1 MRLSQTG
8 MGITKLNNLD
18 EMYPGQ
24 SILLQTGQLVQYG
37 AGIFAYNSIPLLVR
51 RKIEQIIVSTLN
63 DYGCIEVLLP
73 TLQPDIIWKN
83 SGRYEQYVQDGTM
96 LITES
101 NKGTFCLAPTGEEA
115 MLEFAREKLKSYKN
129 LPVTFY
135 QIGEKYRNE
144 IRTRGYLLRG
154 KAFPMLDAYSFDKD
168 VEGMEKS
175 YENVRKAFLA
185 IFEKIGLKV
194 IPIVADNGAM
204 GGKKSEEFMLIS
216 DQGED
221 KILYDENTGI
231 GLNTEIL
238 ERNDYKEYLKE
249 EYGIEDISNFKEI
262 RTMELGHIFQ
272 LGTRYSEMM
281 NGKYINQDGKESLYY
296 MGCYGIGVSRTLAAL
311 YEQCVVKN
319 AKGEPC
325 GFVLPNKVAPYMVQI
340 IPKMENPEK
349 VKLAEELYDSITL
362 RAMGAILDDRENI
375 TMGAK
380 IKDAKILGTPY
391 MLVIGDKID
400 ENTLELEDNATGKK
414 FVGTREEVFAKILE
428 LSMSWGSNKE
438 F

>member
-1 MRLSQTG
+1 MNDIMRLSQTG
-8 MGITKLNNLD
+8 MGTTKLNNID

-37 AGIFAYNSIPLLVR
+37 AGIFAYGTIPLLVR
-51 RKIEQIIVSTLN
+51 RNIERIIQETLN

-73 TLQPDIIWKN
+73 TLQPDTIWKN
-83 SGRYEQYVQDGTM
+83 SGRYDQYVNDGTM

-115 MLEFAREKLKSYKN
+115 MLEYAREKLKSYKN
-129 LPVTFY
+129 LPATYY

-154 KAFPMLDAYSFDKD
+154 KAFPMLDAYSFDLD
-168 VEGMEKS
+168 EEGMAKS
-175 YENVRKAFLA
+175 YENVRNAFLE
-185 IFEKIGLKV
+185 IYEKIGMKV

-221 KILYDENTGI
+221 KILYDEKAKI

-238 ERNDYKEYLKE
+238 EREDYKEYLKE

-281 NGKYINQDGKESLYY
+281 NGKYINKEGKEALYY
-296 MGCYGIGVSRTLAAL
+296 MGCYGIGVSRTLAAV
-311 YEQCVVKN
+311 YEQCVIKDE
-319 AKGEPC
+319 KYGPC
-325 GFVLPNKVAPYMVQI
+325 GFVLPESIAPFKVQIVPKVENEEKLKVAEKIYNSLKKEKINSI
-340 IPKMENPEK
+340 I
-349 VKLAEELYDSITL
+349 
-362 RAMGAILDDRENI
+362 DDRDTI

-380 IKDAKILGTPY
+380 IKDCKILGTPY
-391 MLVIGDKID
+391 LIVIGDKQEGDIF
-400 ENTLELEDNATGKK
+400 ELENMLTGEK
-414 FVGTREEVFAKILE
+414 EEVNLE
-428 LSMSWGSNKE
+428 QLIEKLK
-438 F
+438 

>member
-1 MRLSQTG
+1 MKLSQTG
-8 MGITKLNNLD
+8 MGTTKLSNID

-24 SILLQTGQLVQYG
+24 SILLQTGQIVQYG
-37 AGIFAYNSIPLLVR
+37 AGLFGYGTIPLLVR
-51 RKIEQIIVSTLN
+51 RNIEKIIVETLN
-63 DYGCIEVLLP
+63 KYGCIEVLLP
-73 TLQPDIIWKN
+73 TLQPDTIWKN
-83 SGRYEQYVQDGTM
+83 SGRYDQYVNEGTM

-129 LPVTFY
+129 LPVTYY

-154 KAFPMLDAYSFDKD
+154 KAFPMLDAYSFDID
-168 VEGMEKS
+168 EENMAKS
-175 YENVRKAFLA
+175 YQNVRTAFLE

-216 DQGED
+216 NQGED
-221 KILYDENTGI
+221 KILYNEETKI

-238 ERNDYKEYLKE
+238 EREDYKTYLKE

-281 NGKYINQDGKESLYY
+281 NGKYINQEGKESLYY

-311 YEQCVVKN
+311 YEECLINDEKW
-319 AKGEPC
+319 GPC
-325 GFVLPNKVAPYMVQI
+325 GFILPESVAPFKVQI
-340 IPKMENPEK
+340 VAKMENEEK
-349 VKLAEELYDSITL
+349 AKFAKKLYEIMQKEGIGT
-362 RAMGAILDDRENI
+362 ILDDREKI

-380 IKDAKILGTPY
+380 IKDCKILGTPY
-391 MLVIGDKID
+391 MIVIGDKQ
-400 ENTLELEDNATGKK
+400 EGEMLELENIATGDKEILTIEKCIEKMKK
-414 FVGTREEVFAKILE
+414 I
-428 LSMSWGSNKE
+428 
-438 F
+438 

>member
-1 MRLSQTG
+1 MRLSKTG
-8 MGITKLNNLD
+8 QGTIKLNNID

-37 AGIFAYNSIPLLVR
+37 AGLFGYNTIPLLLR
-51 RKIEQIIVSTLN
+51 RKIESIIVDTLN
-63 DYGCIEVLLP
+63 EHGCIEVLLP
-73 TLQPDIIWKN
+73 TLQPDTIWKN
-83 SGRYEQYVQDGTM
+83 SGRYDHYVQDGTM

-129 LPVTFY
+129 LPATFY
-135 QIGEKYRNE
+135 QIGEKFRNE

-154 KAFPMLDAYSFDKD
+154 KSFPMLDAYSFDKD
-168 VEGMEKS
+168 IKGMEKS
-175 YENVRKAFLA
+175 YENVREAFLS
-185 IFEKIGLKV
+185 IFKQIGLKV

-204 GGKKSEEFMLIS
+204 GGKKSEEFMMIS
-216 DQGED
+216 EQGED
-221 KILYDENTGI
+221 KILYDENSGI

-238 ERNDYKEYLKE
+238 EREDYKEYLKQ

-281 NGKYINQDGKESLYY
+281 NGKYINQDGKETLYY

-319 AKGEPC
+319 AKGDPC
-325 GFVLPNKVAPYMVQI
+325 GFVLPNKIAPYMVQI

-349 VKLAEELYDSITL
+349 VELAEDLYNSLTQKT
-362 RAMGAILDDRENI
+362 MGAIIDDRENI

-391 MLVIGDKID
+391 MLVIGDKI
-400 ENTLELEDNATGKK
+400 ENDKLELEDNKTGEK
-414 FVGTREEVFAKILE
+414 FVGTREEVFRKILE
-428 LSMSWGSNKE
+428 LKMN
-438 F
+438 

>member
-1 MRLSQTG
+1 MKLSQTG
-8 MGITKLNNLD
+8 MGTTKLNNID

-37 AGIFAYNSIPLLVR
+37 AGLFGYNTVPLLVR
-51 RKIEQIIVSTLN
+51 RNVEKVIVETLN
-63 DYGCIEVLLP
+63 KYGCIEVLLP
-73 TLQPDIIWKN
+73 TLQPDTIWKN
-83 SGRYEQYVQDGTM
+83 SGRYDQYVNDGTM

-129 LPVTFY
+129 LPATYY

-154 KAFPMLDAYSFDKD
+154 KSFPMLDAYSFDKD
-168 VEGMEKS
+168 QEGMQKS
-175 YENVRKAFLA
+175 YENVRNAFLE
-185 IFEKIGLKV
+185 IFEKIGMKV

-216 DQGED
+216 EQGED
-221 KILYDENTGI
+221 KILYNEETGI

-238 ERNDYKEYLKE
+238 EREDYTKYLKE

-272 LGTRYSEMM
+272 LGIRYSEMM
-281 NGKYINQDGKESLYY
+281 NGKYVNQEGKESLYY
-296 MGCYGIGVSRTLAAL
+296 MGCYGIGVSRTVAAL
-311 YEQCVVKN
+311 YEQCLINSEKW
-319 AKGEPC
+319 GPC
-325 GFVLPNKVAPYMVQI
+325 GFSLPESVAPYKVQLV
-340 IPKMENPEK
+340 PKMDNQEK
-349 VKLAEELYDSITL
+349 LELAEKIYKTL
-362 RAMGAILDDRENI
+362 QQEGIGAIIDDRENV

-380 IKDAKILGTPY
+380 IKDCKVLGTPY
-391 MLVIGDKID
+391 LVVIGDKQEGEMLEI
-400 ENTLELEDNATGKK
+400 ENIKSGEKINLTISELVKK
-414 FVGTREEVFAKILE
+414 FK
-428 LSMSWGSNKE
+428 
-438 F
+438 

>member
-1 MRLSQTG
+1 MKLSQTG
-8 MGITKLNNLD
+8 MGTTKLNNID

-37 AGIFAYNSIPLLVR
+37 AGLFGYNTIPLLVR
-51 RKIEQIIVSTLN
+51 RKVEQIIVDTLN
-63 DYGCIEVLLP
+63 KYGCIEVLLP
-73 TLQPDIIWKN
+73 TLQPDTIWKN
-83 SGRYEQYVQDGTM
+83 SGRYEHYVQDGTM

-129 LPVTFY
+129 LPVTYY

-168 VEGMEKS
+168 EQGMAVS
-175 YENVRKAFLA
+175 YENVRKAFLE
-185 IFEKIGLKV
+185 IFKKIGLKV

-216 DQGED
+216 EQGED
-221 KILYDENTGI
+221 KILYDETTGI

-238 ERNDYKEYLKE
+238 ERENYEQYLKE

-281 NGKYINQDGKESLYY
+281 NGKYINQEGKETLYY
-296 MGCYGIGVSRTLAAL
+296 MGCYGIGVSRTVAAL
-311 YEQCVVKN
+311 YEQCLINDEKW
-319 AKGEPC
+319 GPC
-325 GFVLPNKVAPYMVQI
+325 GFVLPYQIAPFKLQI
-340 IPKMENPEK
+340 IPKVEDETKM
-349 VKLAEELYDSITL
+349 KLAERIAESLSVI
-362 RAMGAILDDRENI
+362 GANTIIDDRENI
-375 TMGAK
+375 SIGAK
-380 IKDAKILGTPY
+380 IKDAKILGTPNI
-391 MLVIGDKID
+391 LVLGDKMEGD
-400 ENTLELEDNATGKK
+400 
-414 FVGTREEVFAKILE
+414 ILE
-428 LSMSWGSNKE
+428 IEDTKTGEKTKTTTDEIVKVFLEKVFNN
-438 F
+438 

>member
-1 MRLSQTG
+1 MKLSQTG
-8 MGITKLNNLD
+8 MGTTKLNNID

-24 SILLQTGQLVQYG
+24 SILMQTGQLVQYG
-37 AGIFAYNSIPLLVR
+37 AGIFGYNTIPLLVR
-51 RKIEQIIVSTLN
+51 RNIEKIIQKTLN
-63 DYGCIEVLLP
+63 KYGCIEVLLP
-73 TLQPDIIWKN
+73 TLQPDTIWKN
-83 SGRYEQYVQDGTM
+83 SGRYDQYVNDGTM

-129 LPVTFY
+129 LPATFY

-154 KAFPMLDAYSFDKD
+154 KAFPMLDAYSFDID
-168 VEGMEKS
+168 EESMAKS
-175 YENVRKAFLA
+175 YENVRKAFLE

-216 DQGED
+216 NQGED
-221 KILYDENTGI
+221 KILYNEETGM

-238 ERNDYKEYLKE
+238 EREDYKTYLKE
-249 EYGIEDISNFKEI
+249 EYGIEDITNFKEI

-281 NGKYINQDGKESLYY
+281 NGKYTNQEGKESLYY

-311 YEQCVVKN
+311 YEECLINDEKW
-319 AKGEPC
+319 GPC
-325 GFVLPNKVAPYMVQI
+325 GFILPESVAPFKVQI
-340 IPKMENPEK
+340 VAKMENEEK
-349 VKLAEELYDSITL
+349 AKLANDIYEKLQKEGIE
-362 RAMGAILDDRENI
+362 AILDDRENI
-375 TMGAK
+375 TIGAK
-380 IKDAKILGTPY
+380 IKDCKILGTPY
-391 MLVIGDKID
+391 MIVVGDKQEGDKIEV
-400 ENTLELEDNATGKK
+400 ENNATGEKK
-414 FVGTREEVFAKILE
+414 ICTVDEYI
-428 LSMSWGSNKE
+428 NK
-438 F
+438 

>member
-1 MRLSQTG
+1 MKLSQTG
-8 MGITKLNNLD
+8 MGNTKLNNID

-37 AGIFAYNSIPLLVR
+37 AGLFGYNTIPLLVR
-51 RKIEQIIVSTLN
+51 RKIEKIIVDTLN
-63 DYGCIEVLLP
+63 EHGCIEVLLP
-73 TLQPDIIWKN
+73 TLQPDTIWKN
-83 SGRYEQYVQDGTM
+83 SGRYDQYVNEGTM

-101 NKGTFCLAPTGEEA
+101 NKGIFCLAPTGEEA
-115 MLEFAREKLKSYKN
+115 MVEFAKEKLKSYKN
-129 LPVTFY
+129 LPATYY

-154 KAFPMLDAYSFDKD
+154 KAFPMLDAYSFDLD
-168 VEGMEKS
+168 ELGMQKS
-175 YENVRKAFLA
+175 YENVRKAFLE

-216 DQGED
+216 EQGED
-221 KILYDENTGI
+221 KILYDENTKI

-238 ERNDYKEYLKE
+238 EKENYQEYLKE

-281 NGKYINQDGKESLYY
+281 NGKYIGKDGKESLYY

-311 YEQCVVKN
+311 YEHCLINDEKW
-319 AKGEPC
+319 GPC
-325 GFVLPNKVAPYMVQI
+325 GFVLPESVAPFKVQI
-340 IPKMENPEK
+340 VPKMENAEK
-349 VKLAEELYDSITL
+349 VKLATKLYETL
-362 RAMGAILDDRENI
+362 KEKNIGAIIDDRENI
-375 TMGAK
+375 TIGAK
-380 IKDAKILGTPY
+380 MKDCKVLGTPY
-391 MLVIGDKID
+391 LVVIGDKQEG
-400 ENTLELEDNATGKK
+400 ENVELENMKTGEK
-414 FVGTREEVFAKILE
+414 EILTIE
-428 LSMSWGSNKE
+428 QLLEKLK
-438 F
+438 

>member
-1 MRLSQTG
+1 MKLSQTG
-8 MGITKLNNLD
+8 MGNTKLNNID

-37 AGIFAYNSIPLLVR
+37 AGLFGYNTIPLLVR
-51 RKIEQIIVSTLN
+51 RNIEKIIVDTLN
-63 DYGCIEVLLP
+63 EHGCIEVLLP
-73 TLQPDIIWKN
+73 TLQPDTIWKN
-83 SGRYEQYVQDGTM
+83 SGRYDAYVNDGTM

-101 NKGTFCLAPTGEEA
+101 NKGIFCLAPTGEEA
-115 MLEFAREKLKSYKN
+115 MVEFAKEKLKSYKN
-129 LPVTFY
+129 LPATYY

-154 KAFPMLDAYSFDKD
+154 KSFPMLDAYSFDLD
-168 VEGMEKS
+168 VQGMQES
-175 YENVRKAFLA
+175 YENVRKAFLE

-216 DQGED
+216 EQGED
-221 KILYDENTGI
+221 KILYDENTHI

-238 ERNDYKEYLKE
+238 EKENYQEYLKE

-281 NGKYINQDGKESLYY
+281 DGKYVGKDGKESLYY

-311 YEQCVVKN
+311 YEQCLINDEKW
-319 AKGEPC
+319 GPS
-325 GFVLPNKVAPYMVQI
+325 GFVLPESVAPFKVQI
-340 IPKMENPEK
+340 VPKMENPEK
-349 VKLAEELYDSITL
+349 LELAIKLYEKLKKNNV
-362 RAMGAILDDRENI
+362 GAIIDDRENI
-375 TMGAK
+375 TIGAK
-380 IKDAKILGTPY
+380 MKDCKVLGTPY
-391 MLVIGDKID
+391 LVVIGDKQEG
-400 ENTLELEDNATGKK
+400 ENIELENMKTGEK
-414 FVGTREEVFAKILE
+414 EVLTIEQLLE
-428 LSMSWGSNKE
+428 KLK
-438 F
+438 

>member
-8 MGITKLNNLD
+8 MGTVKLNNID

-37 AGIFAYNSIPLLVR
+37 AGIFAYNNIPLLVKR
-51 RKIEQIIVSTLN
+51 NIEKIITDTLN
-63 DYGCIEVLLP
+63 KYGCIEVLLP
-73 TLQPDIIWKN
+73 TLQPDTIWKN
-83 SGRYEQYVQDGTM
+83 SGRYNHYVEDGTM

-135 QIGEKYRNE
+135 QIGEKCRNE

-154 KAFPMLDAYSFDKD
+154 KTFPMLDAYSFDIDEKGMKISYKKAKD
-168 VEGMEKS
+168 
-175 YENVRKAFLA
+175 AFIE
-185 IFEKIGLKV
+185 IFKKIGLDV

-216 DQGED
+216 KQGED
-221 KILYDENTGI
+221 KILYNEETKV

-238 ERNDYKEYLKE
+238 EREDYKEYLKE

-281 NGKYINQDGKESLYY
+281 NGKYIDQNGKETLYY

-311 YEQCVVKN
+311 YENCLLKDKFEN
-319 AKGEPC
+319 PC
-325 GFVLPNKVAPYMVQI
+325 GFNLPKSVAPYMVQI
-340 IPKMENPEK
+340 VPKIEDEK
-349 VKLAEELYDSITL
+349 KMDFATEIYEKLQQNEI
-362 RAMGAILDDRENI
+362 GVIIDDREKI
-375 TMGAK
+375 TIGSK
-380 IKDAKILGTPY
+380 IKDSKVLGTPY
-391 MLVIGDKID
+391 LIVIGDKTDGTDI
-400 ENTLELEDNATGKK
+400 ELEDNKTGEKQK
-414 FVGTREEVFAKILE
+414 FNNIDE
-428 LSMSWGSNKE
+428 LIQFFNI
-438 F
+438 

>member
-1 MRLSQTG
+1 MKLSQTG
-8 MGITKLNNLD
+8 LGTVKLNNID

-37 AGIFAYNSIPLLVR
+37 AGLFAYNTVPLLVR
-51 RKIEQIIVSTLN
+51 RKVEQIIVETLN
-63 DYGCIEVLLP
+63 KYGCIEVLLP
-73 TLQPDIIWKN
+73 TLQPDTIWKN
-83 SGRYEQYVQDGTM
+83 SGRYEHYVQDGTM

-129 LPVTFY
+129 LPVTYY

-154 KAFPMLDAYSFDKD
+154 KAFPMMDAYSFDVDEKA
-168 VEGMEKS
+168 MAKS
-175 YENVRKAFLA
+175 YENIRKAYIE
-185 IFEKIGLKV
+185 IFEKIGMKV

-216 DQGED
+216 EQGED
-221 KILYDENTGI
+221 KILYDEETGV

-238 ERNDYKEYLKE
+238 EKENYQEYLKE

-281 NGKYINQDGKESLYY
+281 NGKYTNQEGKEDLYY
-296 MGCYGIGVSRTLAAL
+296 MGCYGIGVSRTVAAL
-311 YEQCVVKN
+311 YEQNLINDK
-319 AKGEPC
+319 KWGPC
-325 GFVLPNKVAPYMVQI
+325 GFSLPETVAPFKIQI
-340 IPKMENPEK
+340 IPKMDNEEK
-349 VKLAEELYDSITL
+349 VKQASELYETL
-362 RAMGAILDDRENI
+362 KKAGIESILDDREEI
-375 TMGAK
+375 SIGAK
-380 IKDAKILGTPY
+380 MKDCKILGTPY
-391 MLVIGDKID
+391 MIVLGDKT
-400 ENTLELEDNATGKK
+400 EGNNLELEYIKTEEKEILTVEELIKK
-414 FVGTREEVFAKILE
+414 FK
-428 LSMSWGSNKE
+428 
-438 F
+438 

>member
-1 MRLSQTG
+1 MKVSQTG
-8 MGITKLNNLD
+8 MGNTKLNNID

-37 AGIFAYNSIPLLVR
+37 AGLFGYNTIPLLVR
-51 RKIEQIIVSTLN
+51 RNIEKIIVDTLN
-63 DYGCIEVLLP
+63 EHGCIEVLLP
-73 TLQPDIIWKN
+73 TLQPDTIWKN
-83 SGRYEQYVQDGTM
+83 SGRYDQYVNEGPM

-101 NKGTFCLAPTGEEA
+101 NKGIFCLAPTGEEA
-115 MLEFAREKLKSYKN
+115 MVEFAKEKLKSYKN
-129 LPVTFY
+129 LPATYY

-154 KAFPMLDAYSFDKD
+154 KSFPMLDAYSFDLD
-168 VEGMEKS
+168 VQGMQES
-175 YENVRKAFLA
+175 YENVRKAFLE

-216 DQGED
+216 EQGED
-221 KILYDENTGI
+221 KILYDENTHI

-238 ERNDYKEYLKE
+238 EKENYQEYLKE

-281 NGKYINQDGKESLYY
+281 DGKYVGKDGKESLYY

-311 YEQCVVKN
+311 YEQCLINDEKW
-319 AKGEPC
+319 GPS
-325 GFVLPNKVAPYMVQI
+325 GFVLPESVAPFKVQI
-340 IPKMENPEK
+340 VPKMENPEK
-349 VKLAEELYDSITL
+349 LELAIKLYEKLKKNNV
-362 RAMGAILDDRENI
+362 GAIIDDRENI
-375 TMGAK
+375 TIGAK
-380 IKDAKILGTPY
+380 MKDCKVLGTPY
-391 MLVIGDKID
+391 LVVIGDKQEG
-400 ENTLELEDNATGKK
+400 ENIELENMKTGEK
-414 FVGTREEVFAKILE
+414 EVLTIEQLLE
-428 LSMSWGSNKE
+428 KLK
-438 F
+438 